1 MFCLKRI
8 WGECINIFNLKEI
21 HKIYDKNYLFQIKII
36 HEPNVFYSILV
47 EKCKSARK
55 RITFASLY
63 LGTGKLESNLVSLF
77 QNLIKDLITLKLATD
92 K

>member
-8 WGECINIFNLKEI
+8 GGKYINVFNLKGI
-21 HKIYDKNYLFQIKII
+21 HKIYNKNYLFQIKII
-36 HEPNVFYSILV
+36 HEPNVFYSVLV
-47 EKCKSARK
+47 QKCKNARK

-77 QNLIKDLITLKLATD
+77 QNLKITKDLI
-92 K
+92 